1 MTFDTEKETMTG
13 EHEMDGGTIGDGATL
28 SRLTRRG
35 FLAASGVAA
44 AGVVLA
50 ACGNDDEEAGTGDD
64 GHDADDGG
72 DASEGDLGI
81 AAFAASLE
89 VLAVNTYK
97 AGLDAAT
104 AGKLGDVPPAVA
116 EYATTAGGHHQEH
129 LDAWNAILGSA
140 GREAVSAPP
149 PDLEAVV
156 NEKFAT
162 VKDVEGLARLALELE
177 MIAADT
183 YFAALPS
190 FEGAEATKLAGSIQ
204 AVDRQHQS
212 ILHFALG
219 EYTVPQVFQ
228 TTEKAAS
235 PA

>member
-1 MTFDTEKETMTG
+1 MILDTEKETMTK
-13 EHEMDGGTIGDGATL
+13 EQTADSETIGDEATL

-35 FLAASGVAA
+35 FLAASGVVA

-50 ACGNDDEEAGTGDD
+50 ACGNDDEAGTGDD
-64 GHDADDGG
+64 GDDADGGG
-72 DASEGDLGI
+72 DASAGDLGI

-116 EYATTAGGHHQEH
+116 EYATTAMAHHQEY
-129 LDAWNAILGSA
+129 LDAWNGVLASA
-140 GREAVSAPP
+140 DREAVTAPP
-149 PDLEAVV
+149 SDLEAVV
-156 NEKFAT
+156 NEKFGK

-190 FEGAEATKLAGSIQ
+190 LEGAEATKLAGSIQ

-219 EYTVPQVFQ
+219 EYPVPIVFQ

>member
-1 MTFDTEKETMTG
+1 VILDTEKETMTK
-13 EHEMDGGTIGDGATL
+13 EQEMDAETIGDEATL

-35 FLAASGVAA
+35 FLAASGVVA

-50 ACGNDDEEAGTGDD
+50 ACGNDDDEGDTGDD
-64 GHDADDGG
+64 DDDADGG

-89 VLAVNTYK
+89 VLAVNTYE
-97 AGLDAAT
+97 AGLAAAT

-116 EYATTAGGHHQEH
+116 EYATTAMGHHQEH
-129 LDAWNAILGSA
+129 LDAWNGILASA
-140 GREAVSAPP
+140 DGQAVTAPP

-156 NEKFAT
+156 NEKFGK
-162 VKDVEGLARLALELE
+162 VKDVVGLARLALELE

-183 YFAALPS
+183 YLAALPS
-190 FEGAEATKLAGSIQ
+190 LEGAAATKLAGSIQ

-219 EYTVPQVFQ
+219 ENTVPIVFQ
-228 TTEKAAS
+228 TTENAAS